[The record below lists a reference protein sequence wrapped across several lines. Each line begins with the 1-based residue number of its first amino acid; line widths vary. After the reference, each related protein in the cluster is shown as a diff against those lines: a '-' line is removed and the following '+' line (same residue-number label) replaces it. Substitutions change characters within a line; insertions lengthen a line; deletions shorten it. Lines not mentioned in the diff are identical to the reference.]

1 MHQSEV
7 NNSVR
12 REQSKVTDDPHRV
25 VSKQQGRF
33 VAFSLGVR
41 LVVISGLAGAIE
53 PRSFRAV
60 RRAWKARCSTVV
72 RAFAFSKPEQRFAGE
87 GARATGATAFD
98 SALLPPQGQADK
110 SVRPT
115 RATADSLRRC
125 SGQALGTEVP
135 RNDTLKRR

>member
-60 RRAWKARCSTVV
+60 RRAWKARSSTVV
-72 RAFAFSKPEQRFAGE
+72 QAFVFSKLGRRYAGE
-87 GARATGATAFD
+87 GARATHMERI
-98 SALLPPQGQADK
+98 
-110 SVRPT
+110 VI
-115 RATADSLRRC
+115 
-125 SGQALGTEVP
+125 
-135 RNDTLKRR
+135 

>member
-25 VSKQQGRF
+25 VSKQHGRF

-60 RRAWKARCSTVV
+60 TRAWKARSSTVV
-72 RAFAFSKPEQRFAGE
+72 QAFAFSKLEPGYA
-87 GARATGATAFD
+87 ARAPAPHT
-98 SALLPPQGQADK
+98 
-110 SVRPT
+110 
-115 RATADSLRRC
+115 
-125 SGQALGTEVP
+125 
-135 RNDTLKRR
+135 RNDFRLRSAPTSSAGGQECP